1 MNTARMDDTTLAP
14 ADDNQAD
21 DQANLGSRHGGR
33 GDEVRPSGGKLNGGK
48 ATRIIEAMRTC
59 VAKYGAAGATFDH
72 VSREAGVSRGLL
84 HYYFGS
90 KERLLIEVVRRE
102 TDRLVTMIVAVT
114 EGAENAE
121 QLIDVLVSRVTQ
133 MLEHE
138 PELFMLSFEMIGVA
152 RRHPEIGAELAN
164 YNQRTRAQLAEILG
178 ELDDRGT
185 LNLPHSPIGTSSALL
200 AMINGLA
207 LEMLQDP
214 GGDHQPAIDASVDSA
229 RLLLGVG

>member
-1 MNTARMDDTTLAP
+1 MDDTTLAP
-14 ADDNQAD
+14 AGDNQAD
-21 DQANLGSRHGGR
+21 DQANLGSRQGSR
-33 GDEVRPSGGKLNGGK
+33 GDEVRPSGGKLNGDK

-59 VAKYGAAGATFDH
+59 VANYGAAGATFDH

-114 EGAENAE
+114 EGADDAE
-121 QLIDVLVSRVTQ
+121 QLIDLLVSSVTT
-133 MLEHE
+133 MLKHE

-152 RRHPEIGAELAN
+152 RRHPEIGVELAN

-178 ELDDRGT
+178 ELNERGVVK
-185 LNLPHSPIGTSSALL
+185 LQHSPIGTASALL
-200 AMINGLA
+200 AKINGLA

-214 GGDHQPAIDASVDSA
+214 DGDHQPAIDASADCA
-229 RLLLGVG
+229 RLLLGIK